1 MTMERCHATRWEV
14 SRNTP
19 PSLSLPRRIGFIRRM
34 ASIVPSPD
42 AGRPQRG
49 VFTAA
54 ILVLSNLV
62 PLAGILW
69 WGWDVFVLLCL
80 YWLETAAIGFWTVLR
95 VAALSQ
101 TRGNAGARGI
111 AGALALA
118 GFFTVH
124 GGLFMTVHMVFLFVL
139 FAGAWAERIHDARD
153 FIRLI
158 VIGSGLWIPL
168 LALFAGQGALFVNDA
183 VNRFAFAKPPA
194 EASAAGIVGG
204 FYKRIVL
211 MHVAILGGAFI
222 VQAIGNVAPLIILVL
237 LKTVLEIALLMPWR
251 RGAA

>member
-1 MTMERCHATRWEV
+1 
-14 SRNTP
+14 
-19 PSLSLPRRIGFIRRM
+19 M
-34 ASIVPSPD
+34 ASTVPSPAD

-49 VFTAA
+49 MVAAA
-54 ILVLSNLV
+54 ILILSNLV

-69 WGWDVFVLLCL
+69 SGWDVFVLLCL

-95 VAALSQ
+95 VAALS
-101 TRGNAGARGI
+101 RPPGGAAARGI

-124 GGLFMTVHMVFLFVL
+124 GGLFMTVHMMFLVVL
-139 FAGAWAERIHDARD
+139 FAGAWAGRIHDARD

-168 LALFAGQGALFVNDA
+168 LALFAGQGALFVNDL
-183 VNRFAFAKPPA
+183 VNRFAFGRALP
-194 EASAAGIVGG
+194 ETDAATIVGG

-211 MHVAILGGAFI
+211 MHVAILGGAFV
-222 VQAIGNVAPLIILVL
+222 VQAIGNVAPLIVLVL
-237 LKTVLEIALLMPWR
+237 LKTALEIALLAPR
-251 RGAA
+251 RRRAA